1 MRRDADDIV
10 LLAKRLEQE
19 IVSVY
24 RRSSITRNDIV
35 NKDYIEIKLE
45 KILFGE
51 DQQKTNEFYNEL
63 VEDLWWMKFYDR
75 TFFIVK
81 PDLWIGIKNTLSD
94 EEQCDII
101 NKYKMSL
108 DTDM

>member
-1 MRRDADDIV
+1 MKRNVDDIA
-10 LLAKRLEQE
+10 LLCKSLEQE

-24 RRSSITRNDIV
+24 RLNGIV
-35 NKDYIEIKLE
+35 DKDYIEIKLS

-51 DQQKTNEFYNEL
+51 DKQKTDEIYNEL

-81 PDLWIGIKNTLSD
+81 PDLWIGIKDIISD
-94 EEQCDII
+94 EEKWNII
-101 NKYKMSL
+101 NKYKE
-108 DTDM
+108 

>member
-1 MRRDADDIV
+1 MKRNTDDIA

-24 RRSSITRNDIV
+24 RRSNITHNDISD
-35 NKDYIEIKLE
+35 KDYIEIKLA

-51 DQQKTNEFYNEL
+51 DQQKTDEIYNEL

-94 EEQCDII
+94 EEKWNII
-101 NKYKMSL
+101 NKYKENVE
-108 DTDM
+108 D